1 MRFFLESFLHNT
13 IQINMSSLRSNK
25 NIQSAVAS
33 AVFVGLRAE
42 HSHITELHTTK
53 LFSDNDKSVNVF
65 ETINDLK
72 TRVEELTTL
81 VGTLLEK
88 NTGLTETLEKLCMK
102 DLADV
107 KVDTVPNG
115 DALVFQNGQWQP
127 AELFKEEE
135 QLQQA

>member
-1 MRFFLESFLHNT
+1 
-13 IQINMSSLRSNK
+13 MSSLRSNK

-42 HSHITELHTTK
+42 HSHITELHATK
-53 LFSDNDKSVNVF
+53 LLSDNDKPVNVF
-65 ETINDLK
+65 DTINGLK
-72 TRVEELTTL
+72 TLVDELTAQITI
-81 VGTLLEK
+81 LLEK

-102 DLADV
+102 DLVDV
-107 KVDTVPNG
+107 KVDTVSNG

-135 QLQQA
+135 QLQQT

>member
-1 MRFFLESFLHNT
+1 
-13 IQINMSSLRSNK
+13 MSSLRSNK

-42 HSHITELHTTK
+42 HSHITELHVTK

-65 ETINDLK
+65 DTINGLK
-72 TRVEELTTL
+72 TQVDELTAQITL
-81 VGTLLEK
+81 LLEK
-88 NTGLTETLEKLCMK
+88 NTGLSETLEKLCMK
-102 DLADV
+102 DLVDV
-107 KVDTVPNG
+107 KVDTVSNG

-135 QLQQA
+135 QLQQT